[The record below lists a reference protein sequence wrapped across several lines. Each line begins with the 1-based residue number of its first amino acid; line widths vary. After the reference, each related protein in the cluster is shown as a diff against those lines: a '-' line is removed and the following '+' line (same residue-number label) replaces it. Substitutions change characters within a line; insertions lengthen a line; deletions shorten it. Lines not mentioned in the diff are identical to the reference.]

1 MKYAVII
8 LVKNSSENIIILF
21 VHQKLYNSREMSDME
36 NGRINTRINSDI
48 KIKAEKYLAE
58 HGLTLSEFVRIAVT
72 TVANNGLPN
81 NWGIPSPEINQ
92 SILEMVDDL
101 NDPKLKRANSLSE
114 LESLLNEWGYSYI

>member
-21 VHQKLYNSREMSDME
+21 VRQKLYNSREVSDME

-58 HGLTLSEFVRIAVT
+58 HGLT
-72 TVANNGLPN
+72 
-81 NWGIPSPEINQ
+81 
-92 SILEMVDDL
+92 
-101 NDPKLKRANSLSE
+101 
-114 LESLLNEWGYSYI
+114 

>member
-21 VHQKLYNSREMSDME
+21 VRQKLYNSREVSDME

-58 HGLTLSEFVRIAVT
+58 HGLTLS
-72 TVANNGLPN
+72 
-81 NWGIPSPEINQ
+81 
-92 SILEMVDDL
+92 
-101 NDPKLKRANSLSE
+101 
-114 LESLLNEWGYSYI
+114 

>member
-21 VHQKLYNSREMSDME
+21 VRQKLYNSREVSDME

-58 HGLTLSEFVRIAVT
+58 HGLTLSEFVK
-72 TVANNGLPN
+72 
-81 NWGIPSPEINQ
+81 IPWQFCI
-92 SILEMVDDL
+92 I
-101 NDPKLKRANSLSE
+101 
-114 LESLLNEWGYSYI
+114 